1 MACGAYTKAI
11 AKISKIR
18 KNRTLNPTFSTPES
32 PQHSAD
38 TMASH
43 LESIFSG
50 DLLHDL
56 PRLAI
61 FPPIVPFG
69 GDSPFDT
76 TFIQDTINHM
86 PTKKAPG
93 IDHLRSEMLKPIQHL
108 LAPLLLEL
116 FRRCWR
122 WSYTPHTW
130 RIAQVVPI
138 YKKASPTDASNYRPI
153 SLQSYVEFWNGVS
166 NQVCSL
172 LAHPWT

>member
-1 MACGAYTKAI
+1 
-11 AKISKIR
+11 
-18 KNRTLNPTFSTPES
+18 
-32 PQHSAD
+32 
-38 TMASH
+38 MASH

-138 YKKASPTDASNYRPI
+138 YKKASPTDAMQGGFRKLRGTLDQALCLAEICQLLRMNHKINPVLAFLDIKSAYDTANRNLI
-153 SLQSYVEFWNGVS
+153 WASL
-166 NQVCSL
+166 
-172 LAHPWT
+172 